1 MRKTLVSVIVVML
14 LFTGCE
20 RTKEVAQTTKTAAVS
35 VGKFAKKRI
44 PILRE
49 ILEAAVL
56 AYRAIGEWNSGASW
70 KTAVANAF
78 AEFMGSEPDNDL
90 EKSLEGMTDHQIN
103 LFYEKNK
110 TLLDPLIEEHNQEP
124 NN

>member
-1 MRKTLVSVIVVML
+1 ML
-14 LFTGCE
+14 LFTGCK

-70 KTAVANAF
+70 KTSVANAF

-103 LFYEKNK
+103 QFYEKNK